1 MTPTRVLFVCSGNR
15 YRSPIA
21 ERLLRAH
28 LGPHAERFQVG
39 SAGTV
44 ARPGTAL
51 GPGAADVIAELGGST
66 ESFASRRLTAA
77 LVEAADVVLGLTRE
91 HRESAVRLYPGALR
105 RCFTLEEFVRLSA
118 TTVDADPAQ
127 VVRQAAADRGRLAP
141 TPPGAD
147 DIADPQGLPADA
159 VHWCAVRIDQAVRRV
174 AAVLTAAGVRTGA

>member
-1 MTPTRVLFVCSGNR
+1 MTPTTVLFVCSGNR

-21 ERLLRAH
+21 ERLFAAH
-28 LGPHAERFQVG
+28 LGPCADRFAVG

-44 ARPGTAL
+44 ARPGTSL
-51 GPGAADVIAELGGST
+51 GPGAANVIAELGGCT
-66 ESFASRRLTAA
+66 DSFASRRLTAE

-91 HRESAVRLYPGALR
+91 HREAAVRLHPGALR

-118 TTVDADPAQ
+118 ATIDADPAQ

-141 TPPGAD
+141 SSPGAD
-147 DIADPQGLPADA
+147 DIADPQGLPAEA

-174 AAVLTAAGVRTGA
+174 AAALTTAEVRTDA